1 MEPNEKTYMYAKKE
15 NQLRYANCFAQ
26 ISYMVFYVIV
36 LATQWIAFS
45 MKLQS
50 LQMSLLV
57 TAIVA
62 VSYIATLA
70 TFLKNSTGMLTRYV
84 AFIGLLIVAF
94 VTGVEFDNYYIR
106 FMACIPLVSC
116 ILFFDV
122 KFIAVAGCAITIVNF
137 AVNFININIQQMY
150 PKEEIRDQIFAS
162 FAVAFLMLIT
172 SLAASVARLFNYH
185 SMHSL
190 MHEQEKQKTM
200 TDHVL
205 DVANQVR
212 RGTEGAMDMV
222 GELNTTAGIVDGTV
236 RDISESTQST
246 AESIQTQTAMTQN
259 IQESIQQTLQYSE
272 SMVQVAKHSEKLNA
286 DSLHMMD
293 NLKKHSAVISETN
306 AGVAASMKELQE
318 RTDAVK
324 TIADTIFDISS
335 QTNLLALNASIEAA
349 RAGEAGRG
357 FAVVAEEIRQLSEQ
371 TQEASNHITNII
383 NELIHDT
390 KSVTESVNSA
400 AESVARQNELI
411 QATEEKF
418 EKMDEEVQILTQHV
432 QNSEVTIASILD
444 STNAIS
450 DDISQLSAASEEVA
464 ASSMEGL
471 KNSETTVQNM
481 QACKEILEEIFSLA
495 KQLQ

>member
-1 MEPNEKTYMYAKKE
+1 MTESQYRRSNRTVLALIVVILVYFVMVMGARTFTLDADLGTYLRVGVPVLMLVGAVVSYVLWKDQKKGAVGMIICASIAYVVVVLFGSSVGTYAYAFPVLFGVMAYYNNRLMVCGNILIVVINFTRIFLLDKTHLEDSVAALLTILLVSVSSTAICRLLTTFNEENIAAVAEGATKQEEAQKKMLKVAGSIIE
-15 NQLRYANCFAQ
+15 NFDGAMNRLSDLQSSVDTSNFAMSNIAESTDATAQSIQRQADMCVDIRSNTDAAEASMQAMIAASGRAGDMVAQGSEVISNLRKQAMNVEAASGATVEVSNQL
-26 ISYMVFYVIV
+26 SVKVEEV
-36 LATQWIAFS
+36 
-45 MKLQS
+45 
-50 LQMSLLV
+50 
-57 TAIVA
+57 
-62 VSYIATLA
+62 
-70 TFLKNSTGMLTRYV
+70 KN
-84 AFIGLLIVAF
+84 FIG
-94 VTGVEFDNYYIR
+94 
-106 FMACIPLVSC
+106 
-116 ILFFDV
+116 
-122 KFIAVAGCAITIVNF
+122 AI
-137 AVNFININIQQMY
+137 
-150 PKEEIRDQIFAS
+150 
-162 FAVAFLMLIT
+162 
-172 SLAASVARLFNYH
+172 
-185 SMHSL
+185 
-190 MHEQEKQKTM
+190 M
-200 TDHVL
+200 T
-205 DVANQVR
+205 
-212 RGTEGAMDMV
+212 
-222 GELNTTAGIVDGTV
+222 
-236 RDISESTQST
+236 
-246 AESIQTQTAMTQN
+246 
-259 IQESIQQTLQYSE
+259 
-272 SMVQVAKHSEKLNA
+272 
-286 DSLHMMD
+286 
-293 NLKKHSAVISETN
+293 
-306 AGVAASMKELQE
+306 
-318 RTDAVK
+318 
-324 TIADTIFDISS
+324 ISS

>member
-1 MEPNEKTYMYAKKE
+1 MTESQYRRSNRTVLALIVVILVYFVMVMGARTFTLDADLGTYLRVGVPVLMLVGAVVSYVLWKDQKKGALGMIICASIAYVVVVLFGSSVGTYAYAFPVLFGVMAYYNNRLMVCGNILIVVINFTRIFLLDKTHLEDSVAALLTILLVSVSSTAICRLLTTFNEENIAAVAEGATKQEEAQKKMLKVAGSIIE
-15 NQLRYANCFAQ
+15 NFDGAMNRLSDLQSSVDTSNFAMSNIAESTDATAQSIQRQADMCVDIRSNTDAAEASMQAMIAASGRAGDMVAQGSEVISNLRKQAMNVEAASGATVEVSNQL
-26 ISYMVFYVIV
+26 SVKVEEV
-36 LATQWIAFS
+36 
-45 MKLQS
+45 
-50 LQMSLLV
+50 
-57 TAIVA
+57 
-62 VSYIATLA
+62 
-70 TFLKNSTGMLTRYV
+70 KN
-84 AFIGLLIVAF
+84 FIG
-94 VTGVEFDNYYIR
+94 
-106 FMACIPLVSC
+106 
-116 ILFFDV
+116 
-122 KFIAVAGCAITIVNF
+122 AI
-137 AVNFININIQQMY
+137 
-150 PKEEIRDQIFAS
+150 
-162 FAVAFLMLIT
+162 
-172 SLAASVARLFNYH
+172 
-185 SMHSL
+185 
-190 MHEQEKQKTM
+190 M
-200 TDHVL
+200 T
-205 DVANQVR
+205 
-212 RGTEGAMDMV
+212 
-222 GELNTTAGIVDGTV
+222 
-236 RDISESTQST
+236 
-246 AESIQTQTAMTQN
+246 
-259 IQESIQQTLQYSE
+259 
-272 SMVQVAKHSEKLNA
+272 
-286 DSLHMMD
+286 
-293 NLKKHSAVISETN
+293 
-306 AGVAASMKELQE
+306 
-318 RTDAVK
+318 
-324 TIADTIFDISS
+324 ISS

-411 QATEEKF
+411 EATEEKF

>member
-1 MEPNEKTYMYAKKE
+1 MTESQYRRSNRTVLALIVVILVYFVMVMGARTFTLDADLGTYLRVGVPVLMLVGAGVSYVLLLEQKKGALGVIICASIAYVVVVLFGSSVGTYAYAFPVLFGVMAYYNNRLMVCGNILIVVINFTRIFLLDKTHLEDSVAALLTILLVSVSSTAICRLLTTFNEENIAAVAEGATKQEEAQKKMLKVAGSIIE
-15 NQLRYANCFAQ
+15 NFDGAMNRLSDLQSSVDTSNFAMSNIAESTDATAQSIQRQADMCVDIRSNTDAAEASMQAMIAASGRAGDMVAQGSEVISNLRKQAMNVEAASGATVEVSNQL
-26 ISYMVFYVIV
+26 SVKVEEV
-36 LATQWIAFS
+36 
-45 MKLQS
+45 
-50 LQMSLLV
+50 
-57 TAIVA
+57 
-62 VSYIATLA
+62 
-70 TFLKNSTGMLTRYV
+70 KN
-84 AFIGLLIVAF
+84 FIG
-94 VTGVEFDNYYIR
+94 
-106 FMACIPLVSC
+106 
-116 ILFFDV
+116 
-122 KFIAVAGCAITIVNF
+122 AI
-137 AVNFININIQQMY
+137 
-150 PKEEIRDQIFAS
+150 
-162 FAVAFLMLIT
+162 
-172 SLAASVARLFNYH
+172 
-185 SMHSL
+185 
-190 MHEQEKQKTM
+190 M
-200 TDHVL
+200 T
-205 DVANQVR
+205 
-212 RGTEGAMDMV
+212 
-222 GELNTTAGIVDGTV
+222 
-236 RDISESTQST
+236 
-246 AESIQTQTAMTQN
+246 
-259 IQESIQQTLQYSE
+259 
-272 SMVQVAKHSEKLNA
+272 
-286 DSLHMMD
+286 
-293 NLKKHSAVISETN
+293 
-306 AGVAASMKELQE
+306 
-318 RTDAVK
+318 
-324 TIADTIFDISS
+324 ISS

>member
-1 MEPNEKTYMYAKKE
+1 MTESQYRRSNRTVLALIVVILVYFVMVMGARTFTLDADLGTYLRVGVPVLMLVSAVVSYVLWKDQKKGALGMIICASIAYVVVVLFGSSVGTYAYAFPVLFGVMAYYNNRLMVCGNILIVVINFTRIFLLDKTHLEDSVAALLTILLVSVSSTAICRLLTTFNEENIAAVAEGATKQEEAQKKMLKVAGSIIE
-15 NQLRYANCFAQ
+15 NFDGAMNRLSDLQSSVDTSNFAMSNIAESTDATAQSIQRQADMCVDIRSNTDAAEASMQAMIAASGRAGDMVAQGSEVISNLRKQAMNVEAASGATVEVSNQL
-26 ISYMVFYVIV
+26 SVKVEEV
-36 LATQWIAFS
+36 
-45 MKLQS
+45 
-50 LQMSLLV
+50 
-57 TAIVA
+57 
-62 VSYIATLA
+62 
-70 TFLKNSTGMLTRYV
+70 KN
-84 AFIGLLIVAF
+84 FIG
-94 VTGVEFDNYYIR
+94 
-106 FMACIPLVSC
+106 
-116 ILFFDV
+116 
-122 KFIAVAGCAITIVNF
+122 AI
-137 AVNFININIQQMY
+137 
-150 PKEEIRDQIFAS
+150 
-162 FAVAFLMLIT
+162 
-172 SLAASVARLFNYH
+172 
-185 SMHSL
+185 
-190 MHEQEKQKTM
+190 M
-200 TDHVL
+200 T
-205 DVANQVR
+205 
-212 RGTEGAMDMV
+212 
-222 GELNTTAGIVDGTV
+222 
-236 RDISESTQST
+236 
-246 AESIQTQTAMTQN
+246 
-259 IQESIQQTLQYSE
+259 
-272 SMVQVAKHSEKLNA
+272 
-286 DSLHMMD
+286 
-293 NLKKHSAVISETN
+293 
-306 AGVAASMKELQE
+306 
-318 RTDAVK
+318 
-324 TIADTIFDISS
+324 ISS

>member
-1 MEPNEKTYMYAKKE
+1 MTESQYRRSNRTVLALIVVILVYFVMVMGARTFTLDADLGTYLRVGVPVLMLVGAVVSYVLWKDQKKGALGMIICASIAYVVVVLFGSSVGTYAYAFPVLFGVMAYYNNRLMVCGNILIVVINFTRIFLLDKTHLEDSVAALLTILLVSVSSTAICRLLTTFNEENIAAVAEGATKQEEAQKKMLKVAGSIIE
-15 NQLRYANCFAQ
+15 NFDGAMNRLSDLQSSVDTSNFAMSNIAESTDATAQSIQRQADMCVDIRSNTDAAEASMQAMIATSGRAGDMVAQGSEVISNLRKQAMNVEAASGATVEVSNQL
-26 ISYMVFYVIV
+26 SVKVEEV
-36 LATQWIAFS
+36 
-45 MKLQS
+45 
-50 LQMSLLV
+50 
-57 TAIVA
+57 
-62 VSYIATLA
+62 
-70 TFLKNSTGMLTRYV
+70 KN
-84 AFIGLLIVAF
+84 FIG
-94 VTGVEFDNYYIR
+94 
-106 FMACIPLVSC
+106 
-116 ILFFDV
+116 
-122 KFIAVAGCAITIVNF
+122 AI
-137 AVNFININIQQMY
+137 
-150 PKEEIRDQIFAS
+150 
-162 FAVAFLMLIT
+162 
-172 SLAASVARLFNYH
+172 
-185 SMHSL
+185 
-190 MHEQEKQKTM
+190 M
-200 TDHVL
+200 T
-205 DVANQVR
+205 
-212 RGTEGAMDMV
+212 
-222 GELNTTAGIVDGTV
+222 
-236 RDISESTQST
+236 
-246 AESIQTQTAMTQN
+246 
-259 IQESIQQTLQYSE
+259 
-272 SMVQVAKHSEKLNA
+272 
-286 DSLHMMD
+286 
-293 NLKKHSAVISETN
+293 
-306 AGVAASMKELQE
+306 
-318 RTDAVK
+318 
-324 TIADTIFDISS
+324 ISS

>member
-1 MEPNEKTYMYAKKE
+1 MTESQYRRANKTVLALIVVILVYFVMVMGARTFTLDADLGTYLRVGVPVLMLVGAVVSYVLWKDQKKGALGMIICASIAYVVVVLFGSSVGTYAYAFPVLFGVMAYYNNRLMVCGNILIVVINFTRIFLLDKTHLEDSVAALLTILLVSVSSTAICRLLTTFNEENIAAVAEGATKQEEAQKKMLKVAGSIIE
-15 NQLRYANCFAQ
+15 NFDGAMNRLSDLQSSVDTSNFAMSNIAESTDATAQSIQRQADMCVDIRSNTDAAEASMQAMIAASGRAGDMVAQGSEVISNLRKQAMNVEAASGATVEVSNQL
-26 ISYMVFYVIV
+26 SVKVEEV
-36 LATQWIAFS
+36 
-45 MKLQS
+45 
-50 LQMSLLV
+50 
-57 TAIVA
+57 
-62 VSYIATLA
+62 
-70 TFLKNSTGMLTRYV
+70 KN
-84 AFIGLLIVAF
+84 FIG
-94 VTGVEFDNYYIR
+94 
-106 FMACIPLVSC
+106 
-116 ILFFDV
+116 
-122 KFIAVAGCAITIVNF
+122 AI
-137 AVNFININIQQMY
+137 
-150 PKEEIRDQIFAS
+150 
-162 FAVAFLMLIT
+162 
-172 SLAASVARLFNYH
+172 
-185 SMHSL
+185 
-190 MHEQEKQKTM
+190 M
-200 TDHVL
+200 T
-205 DVANQVR
+205 
-212 RGTEGAMDMV
+212 
-222 GELNTTAGIVDGTV
+222 
-236 RDISESTQST
+236 
-246 AESIQTQTAMTQN
+246 
-259 IQESIQQTLQYSE
+259 
-272 SMVQVAKHSEKLNA
+272 
-286 DSLHMMD
+286 
-293 NLKKHSAVISETN
+293 
-306 AGVAASMKELQE
+306 
-318 RTDAVK
+318 
-324 TIADTIFDISS
+324 ISS

>member
-1 MEPNEKTYMYAKKE
+1 MTESQYRRSNRTVLALIVVILVYFVMVMGARTFTLDADLGTYLRVGVPVLMLVGAVVSYVLWKDQKKGALGMIICASIAYVVVVLFRSSVGTYAYAFPVLFGVMAYYNNRLMVCGNILIVVINFTRIFLLDKTHLEDSVAALLTILLVSVSSTAICRLLTTFNEENIAAVAEGATKQEEAQKKMLKVAGSIIE
-15 NQLRYANCFAQ
+15 NFDGAMNRLSDLQSSVDTSNFAMSNIAESTDATAQSIQRQADMCVDIRSNTDAAEASMQAMIAASGRAGDMVAQGSEVISNLRKQAMNVEAASGATVEVSNQL
-26 ISYMVFYVIV
+26 SVKVEEV
-36 LATQWIAFS
+36 
-45 MKLQS
+45 
-50 LQMSLLV
+50 
-57 TAIVA
+57 
-62 VSYIATLA
+62 
-70 TFLKNSTGMLTRYV
+70 KN
-84 AFIGLLIVAF
+84 FIG
-94 VTGVEFDNYYIR
+94 
-106 FMACIPLVSC
+106 
-116 ILFFDV
+116 
-122 KFIAVAGCAITIVNF
+122 AI
-137 AVNFININIQQMY
+137 
-150 PKEEIRDQIFAS
+150 
-162 FAVAFLMLIT
+162 
-172 SLAASVARLFNYH
+172 
-185 SMHSL
+185 
-190 MHEQEKQKTM
+190 M
-200 TDHVL
+200 T
-205 DVANQVR
+205 
-212 RGTEGAMDMV
+212 
-222 GELNTTAGIVDGTV
+222 
-236 RDISESTQST
+236 
-246 AESIQTQTAMTQN
+246 
-259 IQESIQQTLQYSE
+259 
-272 SMVQVAKHSEKLNA
+272 
-286 DSLHMMD
+286 
-293 NLKKHSAVISETN
+293 
-306 AGVAASMKELQE
+306 
-318 RTDAVK
+318 
-324 TIADTIFDISS
+324 ISS

>member
-1 MEPNEKTYMYAKKE
+1 MFKLFENAGNKDKE
-15 NQLRYANCFAQ
+15 NGSASAVTAEKKMDFDKHPVDYALSSAYRVVNELAEDVFLTTQKMRYATERL
-26 ISYMVFYVIV
+26 SE
-36 LATQWIAFS
+36 
-45 MKLQS
+45 
-50 LQMSLLV
+50 
-57 TAIVA
+57 
-62 VSYIATLA
+62 
-70 TFLKNSTGMLTRYV
+70 LK
-84 AFIGLLIVAF
+84 
-94 VTGVEFDNYYIR
+94 E
-106 FMACIPLVSC
+106 
-116 ILFFDV
+116 
-122 KFIAVAGCAITIVNF
+122 
-137 AVNFININIQQMY
+137 
-150 PKEEIRDQIFAS
+150 
-162 FAVAFLMLIT
+162 
-172 SLAASVARLFNYH
+172 
-185 SMHSL
+185 
-190 MHEQEKQKTM
+190 
-200 TDHVL
+200 
-205 DVANQVR
+205 
-212 RGTEGAMDMV
+212 DMV
-222 GELNTTAGIVDGTV
+222 GPQGEVSALDEGFQDITTAADHFNDVEAEIDGSV
-236 RDISESTQST
+236 SEAQRQMEQLKQDS
-246 AESIQTQTAMTQN
+246 
-259 IQESIQQTLQYSE
+259 
-272 SMVQVAKHSEKLNA
+272 NA
-286 DSLHMMD
+286 
-293 NLKKHSAVISETN
+293 
-306 AGVAASMKELQE
+306 LQE
-318 RTDAVK
+318 NFRNMSQTFEMLQDALDKIRNSLTGIRAV
-324 TIADTIFDISS
+324 AD
-335 QTNLLALNASIEAA
+335 QTNLLALNATIEAA

>member
-1 MEPNEKTYMYAKKE
+1 MTESQYRRSNRTVLALIVVILVYFVMVMGARTFTLDADLGTYLRVGVPVLMLVGAVVSYVLWKDQKKGALGMIICASIAYVVVVLFGSSVGTYAYAFPVLFGVMAYYNNRLMVCGNILIVVINFTRIFLLDKTHLEDSVAALLTILLVSVSSTAICRLLTTFNEENIAAVAEGATKQEEAQKKMLKVAGSIIE
-15 NQLRYANCFAQ
+15 NFDGAMNRLSDLQSSVDTSNFAMSNIAESTDATAQSIQRQADMCVDIRSNTDAAEASMQAMIAASGRAGDMVAQGSEVISNLRKQAMNVEAASGATVEVSNQL
-26 ISYMVFYVIV
+26 SVKVEEV
-36 LATQWIAFS
+36 
-45 MKLQS
+45 
-50 LQMSLLV
+50 
-57 TAIVA
+57 
-62 VSYIATLA
+62 
-70 TFLKNSTGMLTRYV
+70 KN
-84 AFIGLLIVAF
+84 FIG
-94 VTGVEFDNYYIR
+94 
-106 FMACIPLVSC
+106 
-116 ILFFDV
+116 
-122 KFIAVAGCAITIVNF
+122 AI
-137 AVNFININIQQMY
+137 
-150 PKEEIRDQIFAS
+150 
-162 FAVAFLMLIT
+162 
-172 SLAASVARLFNYH
+172 
-185 SMHSL
+185 
-190 MHEQEKQKTM
+190 M
-200 TDHVL
+200 T
-205 DVANQVR
+205 
-212 RGTEGAMDMV
+212 
-222 GELNTTAGIVDGTV
+222 
-236 RDISESTQST
+236 
-246 AESIQTQTAMTQN
+246 
-259 IQESIQQTLQYSE
+259 
-272 SMVQVAKHSEKLNA
+272 
-286 DSLHMMD
+286 
-293 NLKKHSAVISETN
+293 
-306 AGVAASMKELQE
+306 
-318 RTDAVK
+318 
-324 TIADTIFDISS
+324 ISS

>member
-1 MEPNEKTYMYAKKE
+1 MTESQYRRSNRTVLALIVVILVYFVMVMGARTFTLDADLGTYLRVGVPVLMLVGAVVSYVLWKDQKKGALGMIICASIAYVVVVLFGSSVGTYAYAFPVLFGVMAYYNNRLMVCGNILIVVINFTRIFLLDKTHLEDSVAALLTILLVSVSSTAICRLLTTFNEENIAAVAEGATKQEEAQKKMLKVAGSIIE
-15 NQLRYANCFAQ
+15 NFDGAMNRLSDLRSSVDTSNFAMSNIAESTDATAQSIQRQADMCVDIRSNTDAAEASMQAMIAASGRAGDMVAQGSEVISNLRKQAMNVEAASGATVEVSNQL
-26 ISYMVFYVIV
+26 SVKVEEV
-36 LATQWIAFS
+36 
-45 MKLQS
+45 
-50 LQMSLLV
+50 
-57 TAIVA
+57 
-62 VSYIATLA
+62 
-70 TFLKNSTGMLTRYV
+70 KN
-84 AFIGLLIVAF
+84 FIG
-94 VTGVEFDNYYIR
+94 
-106 FMACIPLVSC
+106 
-116 ILFFDV
+116 
-122 KFIAVAGCAITIVNF
+122 AI
-137 AVNFININIQQMY
+137 
-150 PKEEIRDQIFAS
+150 
-162 FAVAFLMLIT
+162 
-172 SLAASVARLFNYH
+172 
-185 SMHSL
+185 
-190 MHEQEKQKTM
+190 M
-200 TDHVL
+200 T
-205 DVANQVR
+205 
-212 RGTEGAMDMV
+212 
-222 GELNTTAGIVDGTV
+222 
-236 RDISESTQST
+236 
-246 AESIQTQTAMTQN
+246 
-259 IQESIQQTLQYSE
+259 
-272 SMVQVAKHSEKLNA
+272 
-286 DSLHMMD
+286 
-293 NLKKHSAVISETN
+293 
-306 AGVAASMKELQE
+306 
-318 RTDAVK
+318 
-324 TIADTIFDISS
+324 ISS

>member
-1 MEPNEKTYMYAKKE
+1 MIICASIAYVVVVLFGSSVGTYAYAFPVLFGVMAYYNNRLMVCGNILIVVINFTRIFLLDKTHLEDSVAALLTILLVSVSSTAICRLLTTFNEENIAAVAEGATKQEEAQKKMLKVAGSIIE
-15 NQLRYANCFAQ
+15 NFDGAMNRLSDLQSSVDTSNFAMSNIAESTDATAQSIQRQADMCVDIRSNTDAAEASMQAMIAASGRAGDMVAQGSEVISNLRKQAMNVEAASGATVEVSNQL
-26 ISYMVFYVIV
+26 SVKVEEV
-36 LATQWIAFS
+36 
-45 MKLQS
+45 
-50 LQMSLLV
+50 
-57 TAIVA
+57 
-62 VSYIATLA
+62 
-70 TFLKNSTGMLTRYV
+70 KN
-84 AFIGLLIVAF
+84 FIG
-94 VTGVEFDNYYIR
+94 
-106 FMACIPLVSC
+106 
-116 ILFFDV
+116 
-122 KFIAVAGCAITIVNF
+122 AI
-137 AVNFININIQQMY
+137 
-150 PKEEIRDQIFAS
+150 
-162 FAVAFLMLIT
+162 
-172 SLAASVARLFNYH
+172 
-185 SMHSL
+185 
-190 MHEQEKQKTM
+190 M
-200 TDHVL
+200 T
-205 DVANQVR
+205 
-212 RGTEGAMDMV
+212 
-222 GELNTTAGIVDGTV
+222 
-236 RDISESTQST
+236 
-246 AESIQTQTAMTQN
+246 
-259 IQESIQQTLQYSE
+259 
-272 SMVQVAKHSEKLNA
+272 
-286 DSLHMMD
+286 
-293 NLKKHSAVISETN
+293 
-306 AGVAASMKELQE
+306 
-318 RTDAVK
+318 
-324 TIADTIFDISS
+324 ISS

>member
-1 MEPNEKTYMYAKKE
+1 MIICASIAYVVVVLFGSSVGTYAYAFPVLFGVMAYYNNRLMVCGNILIVVINFTRIFLLDKTHLEDSVAALLTILLVSVSSTAICRLLTTFNEENIAAVAEGAAKQEEAQKKMLE
-15 NQLRYANCFAQ
+15 VAGSIIENFDGAMNRLSDLQSSVDTSNFAMSNIAESTDATAQSIQRQADMCVDIRSNTDAAEASMQAMIAASGRAGDMVAQGSEVISNLRKQAMNVEAASGATVEVSNQL
-26 ISYMVFYVIV
+26 SVKVEEV
-36 LATQWIAFS
+36 
-45 MKLQS
+45 
-50 LQMSLLV
+50 
-57 TAIVA
+57 
-62 VSYIATLA
+62 
-70 TFLKNSTGMLTRYV
+70 KN
-84 AFIGLLIVAF
+84 FIG
-94 VTGVEFDNYYIR
+94 
-106 FMACIPLVSC
+106 
-116 ILFFDV
+116 
-122 KFIAVAGCAITIVNF
+122 AI
-137 AVNFININIQQMY
+137 
-150 PKEEIRDQIFAS
+150 
-162 FAVAFLMLIT
+162 
-172 SLAASVARLFNYH
+172 
-185 SMHSL
+185 
-190 MHEQEKQKTM
+190 M
-200 TDHVL
+200 T
-205 DVANQVR
+205 
-212 RGTEGAMDMV
+212 
-222 GELNTTAGIVDGTV
+222 
-236 RDISESTQST
+236 
-246 AESIQTQTAMTQN
+246 
-259 IQESIQQTLQYSE
+259 
-272 SMVQVAKHSEKLNA
+272 
-286 DSLHMMD
+286 
-293 NLKKHSAVISETN
+293 
-306 AGVAASMKELQE
+306 
-318 RTDAVK
+318 
-324 TIADTIFDISS
+324 ISS

>member
-1 MEPNEKTYMYAKKE
+1 MTESQYRRSNRTVLALIVVILVYFVMVMGARTFTLDADLGTYLRVGVPVLMLVGAVVSYVLWKDQKKGALGMIICASIAYVVVVLFGSSVGTYAYAFPVLFGVMAYYNNRLMVCGNILIVVINFTRIFLLDKTHLEDSVAALLTILLVSVSSTAICRLLTTFNEENIAAVAEGATKQEEAQKKMLKVAGSIIE
-15 NQLRYANCFAQ
+15 NFDGAMNRLSDLQSSVDTSNFAMSNIAESTDATAQSIQRQADMCVDIRSNTDAAEASMQAMIAASGRAGDMVAQGSEVISNLRKQAMNVEAASGATVEVSNQL
-26 ISYMVFYVIV
+26 SVKVEEV
-36 LATQWIAFS
+36 
-45 MKLQS
+45 
-50 LQMSLLV
+50 
-57 TAIVA
+57 
-62 VSYIATLA
+62 
-70 TFLKNSTGMLTRYV
+70 KN
-84 AFIGLLIVAF
+84 FIG
-94 VTGVEFDNYYIR
+94 
-106 FMACIPLVSC
+106 
-116 ILFFDV
+116 
-122 KFIAVAGCAITIVNF
+122 AI
-137 AVNFININIQQMY
+137 
-150 PKEEIRDQIFAS
+150 
-162 FAVAFLMLIT
+162 
-172 SLAASVARLFNYH
+172 
-185 SMHSL
+185 
-190 MHEQEKQKTM
+190 M
-200 TDHVL
+200 T
-205 DVANQVR
+205 
-212 RGTEGAMDMV
+212 
-222 GELNTTAGIVDGTV
+222 
-236 RDISESTQST
+236 
-246 AESIQTQTAMTQN
+246 
-259 IQESIQQTLQYSE
+259 
-272 SMVQVAKHSEKLNA
+272 
-286 DSLHMMD
+286 
-293 NLKKHSAVISETN
+293 
-306 AGVAASMKELQE
+306 
-318 RTDAVK
+318 
-324 TIADTIFDISS
+324 ISS

-418 EKMDEEVQILTQHV
+418 EKMDEEVQILTEHV

>member
-1 MEPNEKTYMYAKKE
+1 MLALIVVILVYFVMVMGARTFTLDADLGTYLRVGVPVLMLVGAVVSYVLWKDQKKGALGMIICASIAYVVVVLFGSSVGTYAYAFPVLFGVMAYYNNRLMVCGNILIVVINFTRIFLLDKTHLEDSVAALLTILLVSVSSTAICRLLTTFNEENIAAVAEGATKQEEAQKKMLKVAGSIIE
-15 NQLRYANCFAQ
+15 NFDGAMNRLSDLQSSVDTSNFAMSNIAESTDATAQSIQRQADMCVDIRSNTDAAEASMQAMIAASGRAGDMVAQGSEVISNLRKQAMNVEAASGATVEVSNQL
-26 ISYMVFYVIV
+26 SVKVEEV
-36 LATQWIAFS
+36 
-45 MKLQS
+45 
-50 LQMSLLV
+50 
-57 TAIVA
+57 
-62 VSYIATLA
+62 
-70 TFLKNSTGMLTRYV
+70 KN
-84 AFIGLLIVAF
+84 FIG
-94 VTGVEFDNYYIR
+94 
-106 FMACIPLVSC
+106 
-116 ILFFDV
+116 
-122 KFIAVAGCAITIVNF
+122 AI
-137 AVNFININIQQMY
+137 
-150 PKEEIRDQIFAS
+150 
-162 FAVAFLMLIT
+162 
-172 SLAASVARLFNYH
+172 
-185 SMHSL
+185 
-190 MHEQEKQKTM
+190 M
-200 TDHVL
+200 T
-205 DVANQVR
+205 
-212 RGTEGAMDMV
+212 
-222 GELNTTAGIVDGTV
+222 
-236 RDISESTQST
+236 
-246 AESIQTQTAMTQN
+246 
-259 IQESIQQTLQYSE
+259 
-272 SMVQVAKHSEKLNA
+272 
-286 DSLHMMD
+286 
-293 NLKKHSAVISETN
+293 
-306 AGVAASMKELQE
+306 
-318 RTDAVK
+318 
-324 TIADTIFDISS
+324 ISS

>member
-1 MEPNEKTYMYAKKE
+1 MTESQYRRSNRTVLALIVVILVYFVMVMGARTFTLDADLGTYLRVGVPVLMLVGAVVSYVLWKDQKKGALGMIICASIAYVVVVLFGSSVGTYAYAFPVLFGVMAYYNNRLMVCGNILIVVINFTRIFLLDKTHLEDSVAALLTILLVSVSSTAICRLLTTFNEENIAAVAEGATKQEEAQKKMLKVAGSIIE
-15 NQLRYANCFAQ
+15 NFDGAMNRLSDLQSSVDTSNFAMSNIAESTDATAQSIQRQADRCVAIRSNTDAAEASMQAMIAASGRAGDMVAQGSEVISNLRKQAMNVEAASGATVEVSNQL
-26 ISYMVFYVIV
+26 SVKVEEV
-36 LATQWIAFS
+36 
-45 MKLQS
+45 
-50 LQMSLLV
+50 
-57 TAIVA
+57 
-62 VSYIATLA
+62 
-70 TFLKNSTGMLTRYV
+70 KN
-84 AFIGLLIVAF
+84 FIG
-94 VTGVEFDNYYIR
+94 
-106 FMACIPLVSC
+106 
-116 ILFFDV
+116 
-122 KFIAVAGCAITIVNF
+122 AI
-137 AVNFININIQQMY
+137 
-150 PKEEIRDQIFAS
+150 
-162 FAVAFLMLIT
+162 
-172 SLAASVARLFNYH
+172 
-185 SMHSL
+185 
-190 MHEQEKQKTM
+190 M
-200 TDHVL
+200 T
-205 DVANQVR
+205 
-212 RGTEGAMDMV
+212 
-222 GELNTTAGIVDGTV
+222 
-236 RDISESTQST
+236 
-246 AESIQTQTAMTQN
+246 
-259 IQESIQQTLQYSE
+259 
-272 SMVQVAKHSEKLNA
+272 
-286 DSLHMMD
+286 
-293 NLKKHSAVISETN
+293 
-306 AGVAASMKELQE
+306 
-318 RTDAVK
+318 
-324 TIADTIFDISS
+324 ISS

>member
-1 MEPNEKTYMYAKKE
+1 MTESQYRRSNRTVLALIVVILVYFVMVMGARTFTLDADLGTYLRVGVPVLMLVGAVVSYVLWKDQKKGALGMIICASIAYVVVVLFGSSVGTYAYAFPVLFGVMAYYNNRLMVCGNILIVVINFTRIFLLDKTHLEDSVAALLTILLVSVSSTAICRLLTTFNEENIAAVAEGAAKQEEAQKKMLQVAGSIIE
-15 NQLRYANCFAQ
+15 NFDGAMSRLNDLQSSVDTSNLAMSNIAESTDATAQSIQRQADMCVDIRSNTDAAEASMQAMIAASGRAGDMVAQGSEVISNLRKQAMNVEAASGATVEVSNQL
-26 ISYMVFYVIV
+26 SVKVEEV
-36 LATQWIAFS
+36 
-45 MKLQS
+45 
-50 LQMSLLV
+50 
-57 TAIVA
+57 
-62 VSYIATLA
+62 
-70 TFLKNSTGMLTRYV
+70 KN
-84 AFIGLLIVAF
+84 FIG
-94 VTGVEFDNYYIR
+94 
-106 FMACIPLVSC
+106 
-116 ILFFDV
+116 
-122 KFIAVAGCAITIVNF
+122 AI
-137 AVNFININIQQMY
+137 
-150 PKEEIRDQIFAS
+150 
-162 FAVAFLMLIT
+162 
-172 SLAASVARLFNYH
+172 
-185 SMHSL
+185 
-190 MHEQEKQKTM
+190 M
-200 TDHVL
+200 T
-205 DVANQVR
+205 
-212 RGTEGAMDMV
+212 
-222 GELNTTAGIVDGTV
+222 
-236 RDISESTQST
+236 
-246 AESIQTQTAMTQN
+246 
-259 IQESIQQTLQYSE
+259 
-272 SMVQVAKHSEKLNA
+272 
-286 DSLHMMD
+286 
-293 NLKKHSAVISETN
+293 
-306 AGVAASMKELQE
+306 
-318 RTDAVK
+318 
-324 TIADTIFDISS
+324 ISS

>member
-1 MEPNEKTYMYAKKE
+1 MTESQYRRSNRTVLALIVVILVYFVMVMGARTFTLDADLGTYLRVGVPVLMLVGAVVSYVLWKDQKKGALGMIICASIAYVVVVLFGVMAYYNNRLMVCGNILIVVINFTRIFLLDKTHLEDSVAALLTILLVSVSSTAICRLLTTFNEENIAAVAEGATKQEEAQKKMLKVAGSIIE
-15 NQLRYANCFAQ
+15 NFDGAMNRLSDLQSSVDTSNFAMSNIAESTDATAQSIQRQADMCVDIRSNTDAAEASMQAMIAASGRAGDMVAQGSEVISNLRKQAMNVEAASGATVEVSNQL
-26 ISYMVFYVIV
+26 SVKVEEV
-36 LATQWIAFS
+36 
-45 MKLQS
+45 
-50 LQMSLLV
+50 
-57 TAIVA
+57 
-62 VSYIATLA
+62 
-70 TFLKNSTGMLTRYV
+70 KN
-84 AFIGLLIVAF
+84 FIG
-94 VTGVEFDNYYIR
+94 
-106 FMACIPLVSC
+106 
-116 ILFFDV
+116 
-122 KFIAVAGCAITIVNF
+122 AI
-137 AVNFININIQQMY
+137 
-150 PKEEIRDQIFAS
+150 
-162 FAVAFLMLIT
+162 
-172 SLAASVARLFNYH
+172 
-185 SMHSL
+185 
-190 MHEQEKQKTM
+190 M
-200 TDHVL
+200 T
-205 DVANQVR
+205 
-212 RGTEGAMDMV
+212 
-222 GELNTTAGIVDGTV
+222 
-236 RDISESTQST
+236 
-246 AESIQTQTAMTQN
+246 
-259 IQESIQQTLQYSE
+259 
-272 SMVQVAKHSEKLNA
+272 
-286 DSLHMMD
+286 
-293 NLKKHSAVISETN
+293 
-306 AGVAASMKELQE
+306 
-318 RTDAVK
+318 
-324 TIADTIFDISS
+324 ISS

-418 EKMDEEVQILTQHV
+418 EKMDEEVQILKQHV

>member
-1 MEPNEKTYMYAKKE
+1 MTESQYRRSNRTVLALIVVILVYFVMVMGARTFTLDADLGTYLRVGVPVLMLVGAVVSYVLWKDQKKGALGMIICASIAYVVVVLFGSSVGTYAYAFPVLFGVMAYYNNRLMVCGNILIVVINFTRIFLLDKTHLEDSVAALLTILLVSVSSTAICRLLTTFNEENIAAVAEGATKQEEAQKKMLKVAGSIIE
-15 NQLRYANCFAQ
+15 NFDGAMNRLSDLQSSVDTSNFAMSNIAESTDATAQSIQRQADMCVDIRSNTDAAEASMQAMIAASGRAGDMVAQGSEVIANLRKQAMNVEAASGATVEVSNQL
-26 ISYMVFYVIV
+26 SVKVEEV
-36 LATQWIAFS
+36 
-45 MKLQS
+45 
-50 LQMSLLV
+50 
-57 TAIVA
+57 
-62 VSYIATLA
+62 
-70 TFLKNSTGMLTRYV
+70 KN
-84 AFIGLLIVAF
+84 FIG
-94 VTGVEFDNYYIR
+94 
-106 FMACIPLVSC
+106 
-116 ILFFDV
+116 
-122 KFIAVAGCAITIVNF
+122 AI
-137 AVNFININIQQMY
+137 
-150 PKEEIRDQIFAS
+150 
-162 FAVAFLMLIT
+162 
-172 SLAASVARLFNYH
+172 
-185 SMHSL
+185 
-190 MHEQEKQKTM
+190 M
-200 TDHVL
+200 T
-205 DVANQVR
+205 
-212 RGTEGAMDMV
+212 
-222 GELNTTAGIVDGTV
+222 
-236 RDISESTQST
+236 
-246 AESIQTQTAMTQN
+246 
-259 IQESIQQTLQYSE
+259 
-272 SMVQVAKHSEKLNA
+272 
-286 DSLHMMD
+286 
-293 NLKKHSAVISETN
+293 
-306 AGVAASMKELQE
+306 
-318 RTDAVK
+318 
-324 TIADTIFDISS
+324 ISS

>member
-1 MEPNEKTYMYAKKE
+1 MTESQYRRSNRTVLALIVVILVYFVMVMGARTFTLDADLGTYLRVGVPVLMLVGAVVSYVLWKDQKKGALGMIICASIAYVVVVLFGSSVGTYAYAFPVLFGVMAYYNNRLMVCGNILIVVINFTRIFLLDKTHLEDSVAALLTILLVSVSSTAICRLLTTFNEENIAAVAEGATKQEEAQKKMLKVAGSIIE
-15 NQLRYANCFAQ
+15 NFDGAMNRLSDLQSSVDTSNFAMSNIAESTDATAQSIQRQADMCVDIRSNTDAAEASMQAMIAASGRAGDMVAQGSEVIVNLRKQAMNVEAASGATVEVSNQL
-26 ISYMVFYVIV
+26 SVKVEEV
-36 LATQWIAFS
+36 
-45 MKLQS
+45 
-50 LQMSLLV
+50 
-57 TAIVA
+57 
-62 VSYIATLA
+62 
-70 TFLKNSTGMLTRYV
+70 KN
-84 AFIGLLIVAF
+84 FIG
-94 VTGVEFDNYYIR
+94 
-106 FMACIPLVSC
+106 
-116 ILFFDV
+116 
-122 KFIAVAGCAITIVNF
+122 AI
-137 AVNFININIQQMY
+137 
-150 PKEEIRDQIFAS
+150 
-162 FAVAFLMLIT
+162 
-172 SLAASVARLFNYH
+172 
-185 SMHSL
+185 
-190 MHEQEKQKTM
+190 M
-200 TDHVL
+200 T
-205 DVANQVR
+205 
-212 RGTEGAMDMV
+212 
-222 GELNTTAGIVDGTV
+222 
-236 RDISESTQST
+236 
-246 AESIQTQTAMTQN
+246 
-259 IQESIQQTLQYSE
+259 
-272 SMVQVAKHSEKLNA
+272 
-286 DSLHMMD
+286 
-293 NLKKHSAVISETN
+293 
-306 AGVAASMKELQE
+306 
-318 RTDAVK
+318 
-324 TIADTIFDISS
+324 ISS

>member
-1 MEPNEKTYMYAKKE
+1 MTESQYRRSNRTVLALIVVILVYFVMVMGARTFTLDADLGTYLRVGVPVLMLVGAVVSYVLWKDQKKGALGMIICASIAYVVVVLFGSSVGTYAYAFPVLFGVMAYYNNRLMVCGNILIVVINFTRIFLLDKTHLEDSVAALLTILLVSVSSTAICRLLTTFNEENIAAVAEGATKQEEAQKKMLKVAGSIIE
-15 NQLRYANCFAQ
+15 NFDGAMNRLSDLQSSVDTSNFAMSNIAESTDATAQSIQRQADMCVDIRSNTDAAEASMQAMIAASGRAGDMVAQGSEVISNLRKQAMNVEAASGATVEVSNQL
-26 ISYMVFYVIV
+26 SVKVEEV
-36 LATQWIAFS
+36 
-45 MKLQS
+45 
-50 LQMSLLV
+50 
-57 TAIVA
+57 
-62 VSYIATLA
+62 
-70 TFLKNSTGMLTRYV
+70 KN
-84 AFIGLLIVAF
+84 FIG
-94 VTGVEFDNYYIR
+94 
-106 FMACIPLVSC
+106 
-116 ILFFDV
+116 
-122 KFIAVAGCAITIVNF
+122 AI
-137 AVNFININIQQMY
+137 
-150 PKEEIRDQIFAS
+150 
-162 FAVAFLMLIT
+162 
-172 SLAASVARLFNYH
+172 
-185 SMHSL
+185 
-190 MHEQEKQKTM
+190 M
-200 TDHVL
+200 T
-205 DVANQVR
+205 
-212 RGTEGAMDMV
+212 
-222 GELNTTAGIVDGTV
+222 
-236 RDISESTQST
+236 
-246 AESIQTQTAMTQN
+246 
-259 IQESIQQTLQYSE
+259 
-272 SMVQVAKHSEKLNA
+272 
-286 DSLHMMD
+286 
-293 NLKKHSAVISETN
+293 
-306 AGVAASMKELQE
+306 
-318 RTDAVK
+318 
-324 TIADTIFDISS
+324 ISS

-390 KSVTESVNSA
+390 KSVTESVNSV

>member
-1 MEPNEKTYMYAKKE
+1 MTESQYRRSNRTVLALIVVILVYFVMVMGARTFTLDADLGTYLRVGVPVLMLVGAVVSYVLWKDQKKGALGMIICASIAYVVVVLFGSSVGTYAYAFPVLFGVMAYYNNRLMVCGNILIVVINFTRIFLLDKTHLEDSVAALLTILLVSVSSTAICRLLTTFNEENIAVVAEGATKQEEAQKKMLKVAGSIIE
-15 NQLRYANCFAQ
+15 NFDGAMNRLSDLQSSVDTSNFAMSNIAESTDATAQSIQRQADMCVDIRSNTDAAEASMQAMIAASGRAGDMVAQGSEVISNLRKQAMNVEAASGATVEVSNQL
-26 ISYMVFYVIV
+26 SVKVEEV
-36 LATQWIAFS
+36 
-45 MKLQS
+45 
-50 LQMSLLV
+50 
-57 TAIVA
+57 
-62 VSYIATLA
+62 
-70 TFLKNSTGMLTRYV
+70 KN
-84 AFIGLLIVAF
+84 FIG
-94 VTGVEFDNYYIR
+94 
-106 FMACIPLVSC
+106 
-116 ILFFDV
+116 
-122 KFIAVAGCAITIVNF
+122 AI
-137 AVNFININIQQMY
+137 
-150 PKEEIRDQIFAS
+150 
-162 FAVAFLMLIT
+162 
-172 SLAASVARLFNYH
+172 
-185 SMHSL
+185 
-190 MHEQEKQKTM
+190 M
-200 TDHVL
+200 T
-205 DVANQVR
+205 
-212 RGTEGAMDMV
+212 
-222 GELNTTAGIVDGTV
+222 
-236 RDISESTQST
+236 
-246 AESIQTQTAMTQN
+246 
-259 IQESIQQTLQYSE
+259 
-272 SMVQVAKHSEKLNA
+272 
-286 DSLHMMD
+286 
-293 NLKKHSAVISETN
+293 
-306 AGVAASMKELQE
+306 
-318 RTDAVK
+318 
-324 TIADTIFDISS
+324 ISS